1 MLSLN
6 GKSLIVLVA
15 LATTTICTAVPAEEE
30 IAVSTTS
37 FDATPSNSN
46 PISQMAL
53 EMAEIL
59 KVSAPSGVIC
69 NSCLI
74 KSWKK
79 RDNQVNHR
87 QLPAS
92 MIPSIV
98 SQYPADMQQALMMGW
113 MSSDMNWADHHVNI
127 LKGDM
132 KGNSRGIFVNNGIVD
147 IVFMNVE
154 IQAEL
159 VPKNRDHY
167 THEVNAIARTV
178 QAEAV
183 KVYREIA

>member
-1 MLSLN
+1 MLSVN

-46 PISQMAL
+46 PISHMAL
-53 EMAEIL
+53 EIAEIL

-79 RDNQVNHR
+79 RDNEINHR
-87 QLPAS
+87 QLPVS

-113 MSSDMNWADHHVNI
+113 MSSDMNWVDYHVNI